1 MADLAVADEKSIFI
15 NRNPKTFGY
24 VLDFLRNDCEISKI
38 SDEYEQNQFEL
49 ELKYWGIPYYWGEPQ
64 ETPK

>member
-1 MADLAVADEKSIFI
+1 LADLAVADEKSIFI

-38 SDEYEQNQFEL
+38 SDEYEQN
-49 ELKYWGIPYYWGEPQ
+49 
-64 ETPK
+64 